1 MLHKDNKYIKVHCID
16 DDDCSNNNENKD
28 DKKDNEIRTKRI
40 RTVVEGGKKEKENK
54 KAKKGRRVDRRESSR
69 RQISLYC
76 INPTS
81 SLLPTKDIHVT
92 LALSVS
98 NNSIHVIFT
107 AKITNLQKKKEG
119 KCLVS

>member
-1 MLHKDNKYIKVHCID
+1 M
-16 DDDCSNNNENKD
+16 
-28 DKKDNEIRTKRI
+28 
-40 RTVVEGGKKEKENK
+40 VVEGGEKKTKIIRKRKNE
-54 KAKKGRRVDRRESSR
+54 GVDRRESSC

-76 INPTS
+76 RNPTS

-107 AKITNLQKKKEG
+107 AKITNLQKKKG